1 MPEINT
7 TTNEELKVRIV
18 TDSENCTFVANPD
31 DTIYDVCSHA
41 DVIGF
46 LGQNAD
52 GITIE
57 NADDALE
64 HLVSLNGNT
73 IPVELRPF
81 VIKTPVSPDMT
92 IAFDIDTNNFAG
104 EQTATEEAADGA
116 TDGAAAPEAAPAE
129 PQVREGVVHVET
141 NGGMQETTVPI
152 KVGITT
158 VYEVIFT
165 DKVRKKSGMT
175 DAQLSAAGVLYNEV
189 GLPDNLVKT
198 QTLQDGDRITL
209 TARSPY
215 NKYLG

>member
-116 TDGAAAPEAAPAE
+116 AAAPEAAPAE

>member
-18 TDSENCTFVANPD
+18 TDSENCTFVANPE
-31 DTIYDVCSHA
+31 DTLYDICSHA
-41 DVIGF
+41 DVISF
-46 LGQNAD
+46 LGQNAE
-52 GITIE
+52 GVTIE

-92 IAFDIDTNNFAG
+92 IAFDIDTNNFTGDQDAPK
-104 EQTATEEAADGA
+104 QEAADGDA
-116 TDGAAAPEAAPAE
+116 PADAEAAPEQ

-141 NGGMQETTVPI
+141 NGGMQDTIVPI

-158 VYEVIFT
+158 VYEAIFT
-165 DKVRKKSGMT
+165 DKVRLKSGMT
-175 DAQLSAAGVLYNEV
+175 DAQLSAAGVLYNAV
-189 GLPDNLVKT
+189 GLPDNLIKT